1 MENFEPTVCQHCGQ
15 TTTYSMRLDR
25 GSARILLALFQAV
38 ARKGVNEIHP
48 TQEVEWSKEEKWSAS
63 NVSRV
68 RAHGLIAMI
77 DGKPGYY
84 ALTRKAGAFMRGAS
98 IPKEVIVSKEKG
110 HTIGYVDKEVRRVT
124 FRELMTDDGIPY
136 WDGDQ
141 QRMIRF
147 LESGTTMPEYTN
159 QQVLHFN
166 NQKAYAH

>member
-1 MENFEPTVCQHCGQ
+1 MENFEPTVCPHCKQ

-25 GSARILLALFQAV
+25 GSARILLKLFEAV
-38 ARKGVNEIHP
+38 AKKRINEVHP
-48 TQEVEWSKEEKWSAS
+48 TKEVEWTKEEKWSAS

-84 ALTRKAGAFMRGAS
+84 ALTRKAGAFMRGGS
-98 IPKEVIVSKEKG
+98 IAREVIVSKAAG
-110 HTIGYVDKEVRRVT
+110 HTIGYVDADTRRVT
-124 FRELMTDDGIPY
+124 FRELMNDDEIPY
-136 WDGDQ
+136 WDGDH

-147 LESGTTMPEYTN
+147 LELGTGRPEYTN

-166 NQKAYAH
+166 NQQAYAH